1 MGQLGFWK
9 MRGLWLVSESV
20 KAEGYLE
27 FRNVLTDFNSKVIMG
42 CQRKRERHLVI

>member
-1 MGQLGFWK
+1 MGQLGSWK
-9 MRGLWLVSESV
+9 MCGLWLVPEGV

-27 FRNVLTDFNSKVIMG
+27 SRNVLTDFNSKVIMG